1 MPESATEFVSSDLAG
16 FGAAVH
22 AFREKLA
29 ASGPR
34 PAGGDLMRFS
44 EAHHKQVVATATAQT
59 AGRVDGFVVRP
70 GPGWI
75 SALRLG
81 KVDGPGSLLSWADL
95 EAFGHDAVTVRTPDV
110 IRAPLDAAEERS
122 VHKDFDL
129 VGKPALN
136 EYGDGLGKVIDVD
149 FDPATGQITA
159 VHTDRVELPGA
170 SLIGLGTYAAIFAG
184 SR

>member
-1 MPESATEFVSSDLAG
+1 
-16 FGAAVH
+16 
-22 AFREKLA
+22 
-29 ASGPR
+29 
-34 PAGGDLMRFS
+34 MRFS
-44 EAHHKQVVATATAQT
+44 EAHHKQVVATETAET
-59 AGRVDGFVVRP
+59 SGRVDGFVVATRP
-70 GPGWI
+70 GRV

-81 KVDGPGSLLSWADL
+81 KVDGPGSLLPWSDL

-110 IRAPLDAAEERS
+110 IREPVDAAEERS

-129 VGKPALN
+129 VGKPALD
-136 EYGDGLGKVIDVD
+136 EYGDGLGRVTDVD

-170 SLIGLGTYAAIFAG
+170 SLVGLGTFAAIFAG